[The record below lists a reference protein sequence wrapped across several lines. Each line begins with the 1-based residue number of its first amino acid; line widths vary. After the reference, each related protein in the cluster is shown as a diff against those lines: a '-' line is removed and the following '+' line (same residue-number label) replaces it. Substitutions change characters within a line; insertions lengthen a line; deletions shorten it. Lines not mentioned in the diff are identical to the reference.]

1 MKNLQAEWK
10 TIGPVRRDKSEVV
23 WNRFRSAADKFFERY
38 HNRHKVAA
46 AEQLAER
53 EALVVALE
61 TLAALEEAPS
71 DLAAQVQALRTT
83 ISNAPR
89 VEGAGATALH
99 ERWTAALAALV
110 SRSPAAFA
118 GTDLDPAA
126 NRERM
131 ERLIAKVESLVR
143 EEPPVAAANKS
154 ATELLAERL
163 RSALANNAM
172 GVRPDEAKW
181 RAAGKTVAE
190 AQEAWR
196 RIVRPAGEET
206 AALEDRFKAACTRV
220 MDHVKLHVSPS
231 GRPDGDLAG
240 GGPGGRAAR
249 TKHSGGRGGQ
259 RPTRGSRDAANEGE
273 AAPNGSPVGTR
284 RQPRR

>member
-1 MKNLQAEWK
+1 
-10 TIGPVRRDKSEVV
+10 V

-53 EALVVALE
+53 EALVIALE
-61 TLAALEEAPS
+61 SLAALEEAPS
-71 DLAAQVQALRTT
+71 DLAAQVQTLRTT
-83 ISNAPR
+83 ISNAPHI
-89 VEGAGATALH
+89 EGAGASALH

-126 NRERM
+126 IRERM

-143 EEPPVAAANKS
+143 EETPVTAANKS

-163 RSALANNAM
+163 RSALASNAM
-172 GVRPDEAKW
+172 GVRPDDAKW
-181 RAAGKTVAE
+181 RAAGKAVGE

-196 RIVRPAGEET
+196 RIVRVPGEDT
-206 AALEDRFKAACTRV
+206 GALEDRFKAACMRV
-220 MDHVKLHVSPS
+220 MDHVKLHVSPL
-231 GRPDGDLAG
+231 GGPDGDFAG
-240 GGPGGRAAR
+240 GGLGGRSGRTKHPGGR
-249 TKHSGGRGGQ
+249 GRGGQ
-259 RPTRGSRDAANEGE
+259 RPTRGSSDAAGERE
-273 AAPNGSPVGTR
+273 AARAEPTNAKTHG
-284 RQPRR
+284 